1 MKKLNGFLILIIV
14 IVFSSCSPKITTSL
28 TKKYPA
34 LDYQQDVV
42 VFGIEQQVPDGSEL
56 IGQVKIGDSGM
67 SANCGYDVVI
77 DKAKLEARKAGGNA
91 IKITEH
97 TPPSIMGSSCHR
109 IKANILMVK
118 NFEALNIKEEEEIL
132 ENVDYAI
139 LNVYRYSGTGSFV
152 NYDLHLSDSV
162 ICRIKNN
169 YKTTLHLKNDGLN
182 TLWAQTESKAE
193 VPIDLVHGKQ
203 YYLRCAVTMGAFVG
217 RPKLELVDRKTGKIE
232 FESLKAK
239 NQ

>member
-1 MKKLNGFLILIIV
+1 MKKLYGCLMLMIV
-14 IVFSSCSPKITTSL
+14 IALSSCSPRISTSL
-28 TKKYPA
+28 IKSYPA
-34 LDYQQDVV
+34 LDYQQEVIV
-42 VFGIEQQVPDGSEL
+42 MGIQQQVPDDSEV

-67 SANCGYDVVI
+67 STNCGYDMVI

-91 IKITEH
+91 IKIIKH
-97 TPPSIMGSSCHR
+97 TPPNMGSTCHR
-109 IKANILMVK
+109 ITAQILKVK
-118 NFEALNIKEEEEIL
+118 DIESLIIKEEEEII

-139 LNVYRYSGTGSFV
+139 LNVYRYSGSGALV
-152 NYDLHLSDSV
+152 NYDLHLGDSV

-169 YKTTLHLKNDGLN
+169 YKATLHLEKDGLN
-182 TLWAQTESKAE
+182 TLWAQTEAKAE
-193 VPIDLVHGKQ
+193 VPIELQHGRQ

-217 RPKLELVDRKTGKIE
+217 HPQLELVDRKTGKVE